1 MTKTGRQAPRGEAFY
16 RALRDDFLRSGKSQQ
31 EFAAERGVPAGTVS
45 AWFFKLRKLDAARAS
60 AGDHDTSGAVI
71 AVREP
76 ARTAPPR
83 EPFVAVRMVEPEPL
97 RLSGGSGYEVV
108 MGRGLLRLPS
118 DFDPARVAVLLRSLG
133 VGC

>member
-1 MTKTGRQAPRGEAFY
+1 MTRTGRQSPARGESFY

-31 EFAAERGVPAGTVS
+31 DFAAERGVPAGTVS

-60 AGDHDTSGAVI
+60 MGESAGTTLALQD
-71 AVREP
+71 
-76 ARTAPPR
+76 APPDARPTR
-83 EPFVAVRMVEPEPL
+83 EPFVAVRMVEPL

-108 MGRGLLRLPS
+108 VGNGLLRLPS

>member
-1 MTKTGRQAPRGEAFY
+1 MTRTGRQAPPRGEAFY

-31 EFAAERGVPAGTVS
+31 DFAAERGVPAGTVS

-60 AGDHDTSGAVI
+60 AENSGGAAI
-71 AVREP
+71 ALR
-76 ARTAPPR
+76 APRDVPSS
-83 EPFVAVRMVEPEPL
+83 EPFVAVRMVDPL
-97 RLSGGSGYEVV
+97 RLTGGTGYEVV
-108 MGRGLLRLPS
+108 VGRGVLRLPS